1 VALAANQAK
10 LEQVKMVVDLPH
22 EPVLVNGVRSLLQQV
37 VVNLILNAVNAMP
50 GGGFLRVGLE
60 RAGNEGRVRITDT
73 GHGIPAAEMDNIFD
87 PFYTTRPVG
96 QGTGLG
102 LSICYSIV
110 KQHSG
115 AIEVETVEGQ
125 GSVFTVRLPLQ

>member
-1 VALAANQAK
+1 
-10 LEQVKMVVDLPH
+10 M
-22 EPVLVNGVRSLLQQV
+22 LQQV
-37 VVNLILNAVNAMP
+37 FMNLILNAVNAMP
-50 GGGFLRVGLE
+50 EGGFLRVSVE
-60 RAGNEGRVRITDT
+60 RSGAEAQVRVADT
-73 GHGIPAAEMDNIFD
+73 GHGIPAGEMGNIFD

-115 AIEVETVEGQ
+115 AIEVESVEGR
-125 GSVFTVRLPLQ
+125 GSVFTVRLPLL